1 MNTARRHALG
11 ATIASLL
18 APLLVA
24 CGGDEGDREGS
35 ALASEPVIVTR
46 DAEALP
52 RDCRPEAV
60 GRLANGFTRALKE
73 ADGTALSTI
82 WSGRFAFFT
91 YGIGTSERVRGFT
104 ARSAEEAARRVEEL
118 GGIDI
123 RLSELRIND
132 RDADYGG
139 VDVEYNG
146 TWRHGSPAGR
156 GRELVGK
163 GFVNCGGRGTDPSI
177 RVWAMALRG
186 RPVNR
191 PSLDL
196 CPDPKE
202 QGDELRGRLVACA
215 RGRG

>member
-1 MNTARRHALG
+1 MIDGLTTPEWLTHQ
-11 ATIASLL
+11 
-18 APLLVA
+18 
-24 CGGDEGDREGS
+24 
-35 ALASEPVIVTR
+35 IVF
-46 DAEALP
+46 
-52 RDCRPEAV
+52 
-60 GRLANGFTRALKE
+60 RLALQE

-82 WSGRFAFFT
+82 WSGRFEFIT
-91 YGIGTSERVRGFT
+91 YGIGTGERPRGFT

-146 TWRHGSPAGR
+146 TWRRGSPAGR

-163 GFVNCGGRGTDPSI
+163 GFINCGGNETDPSI

-186 RPVNR
+186 RPMNR
-191 PSLDL
+191 RSADL
-196 CPDPKE
+196 CPAPKE
-202 QGDELRGRLVACA
+202 QGNELRGRLVACA